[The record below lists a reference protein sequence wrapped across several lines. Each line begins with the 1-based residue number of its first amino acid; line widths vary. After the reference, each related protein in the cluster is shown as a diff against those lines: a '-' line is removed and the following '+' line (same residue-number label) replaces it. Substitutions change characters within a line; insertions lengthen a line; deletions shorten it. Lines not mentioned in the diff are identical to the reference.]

1 MLGVIDVCG
10 DTLRIDIDDVCSKD
24 VPWGDVANR
33 YVLARRGIG
42 QLSGREKRNRS
53 NCGDQKCTF
62 HLFGILRLALSLN
75 QRLGEEPPK
84 AKTSVIIALFLP
96 TCQ

>member
-1 MLGVIDVCG
+1 
-10 DTLRIDIDDVCSKD
+10 
-24 VPWGDVANR
+24 
-33 YVLARRGIG
+33 
-42 QLSGREKRNRS
+42 
-53 NCGDQKCTF
+53 
-62 HLFGILRLALSLN
+62 LFGILRLALSLN